1 LKTLRGD
8 WRTIA
13 REIGRLRSG
22 GSRCWVEIVYEGDE
36 IASTL
41 RERLLEAV
49 DGSAIELLR
58 VKNNRVLERALSAG
72 DSEETLDDLTVT
84 EVFRRCLDANG
95 IPEPERQSL
104 LNSYQEIVTSL
115 HEEDL
120 MAE

>member
-1 LKTLRGD
+1 MEFSSGKAAVRTIAVPRFQELKTLRGD

-58 VKNNRVLERALSAG
+58 VKNNRVLERAL
-72 DSEETLDDLTVT
+72 
-84 EVFRRCLDANG
+84 
-95 IPEPERQSL
+95 
-104 LNSYQEIVTSL
+104 
-115 HEEDL
+115 
-120 MAE
+120 